1 MVAQSEKG
9 KRLWMERL
17 RPFSIR
23 EDGGLLWNN
32 FKVPTMEQ
40 LTAVLNPVHLKD
52 EKHTRDV
59 QTLQKQLTDKGFV
72 LPAFLGGIERAV
84 KVLVLHRKSCC
95 EKGIKGTLLGKEF
108 LSFLFFYRY
117 LHDCPQCFWKY
128 QKGYRWQ
135 KAVSVAPEVR
145 KETCLKFGLKFHQV
159 KDEYRGLGVLSL
171 GEPKEMSCK
180 SILAEGGGKCWVSSV
195 FYLLTGRKSG

>member
-1 MVAQSEKG
+1 MYKAIIEMKRHQRVDILVAQSEKG

-52 EKHTRDV
+52 KKHTRDV

-84 KVLVLHRKSCC
+84 KVLVLLRKSFC

-108 LSFLFFYRY
+108 SSSSFFIGIDTTARNVFGNI
-117 LHDCPQCFWKY
+117 K
-128 QKGYRWQ
+128 KG
-135 KAVSVAPEVR
+135 
-145 KETCLKFGLKFHQV
+145 
-159 KDEYRGLGVLSL
+159 
-171 GEPKEMSCK
+171 
-180 SILAEGGGKCWVSSV
+180 IGGK
-195 FYLLTGRKSG
+195 RQ